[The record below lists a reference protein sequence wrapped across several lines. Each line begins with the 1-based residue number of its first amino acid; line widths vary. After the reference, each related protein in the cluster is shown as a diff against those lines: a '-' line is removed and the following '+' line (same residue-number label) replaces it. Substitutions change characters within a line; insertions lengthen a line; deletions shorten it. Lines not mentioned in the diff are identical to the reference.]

1 MDAVQDAVRRVT
13 FELKERIPLD
23 VPLEDI
29 EGMERVELIP
39 DVELID
45 EGKHLRLR
53 GHLAFTAEYRAGAGE
68 GDVRPDV
75 LDEAVTPKKARKGH
89 VYYRIPVDIA
99 FGRERVDESGVEL
112 IIQDLAYELLSPN
125 RLLIRAVIDLEGV
138 SAEGYVQPV
147 QAEREDVFEATSH
160 WPHPVYTAGEE
171 ATPGPFGWIEE
182 LPPSGAEPSLENAGD
197 ASEPEAFPESP
208 PTSESEA
215 AVAEADRP
223 PESGAAPDASP
234 APGPAG
240 APYGDAP
247 EAPKEARSGGG
258 RPEAGRPAGSEPIL
272 VPASGGPAGP
282 PDAFGAVGRGPCVE
296 PGHGEAPAVGPAAS
310 TTDAA
315 EADSP
320 SGADSPGSLWTRLFG
335 AKEGGRR
342 PLIWHFVRELETLE
356 TIAERYG
363 VAPEA
368 IRAANRAA
376 NDLRPGMRLLIPDA
390 PGRRR

>member
-1 MDAVQDAVRRVT
+1 
-13 FELKERIPLD
+13 
-23 VPLEDI
+23 
-29 EGMERVELIP
+29 
-39 DVELID
+39 
-45 EGKHLRLR
+45 
-53 GHLAFTAEYRAGAGE
+53 
-68 GDVRPDV
+68 
-75 LDEAVTPKKARKGH
+75 
-89 VYYRIPVDIA
+89 
-99 FGRERVDESGVEL
+99 
-112 IIQDLAYELLSPN
+112 
-125 RLLIRAVIDLEGV
+125 
-138 SAEGYVQPV
+138 
-147 QAEREDVFEATSH
+147 
-160 WPHPVYTAGEE
+160 
-171 ATPGPFGWIEE
+171 
-182 LPPSGAEPSLENAGD
+182 
-197 ASEPEAFPESP
+197 
-208 PTSESEA
+208 
-215 AVAEADRP
+215 
-223 PESGAAPDASP
+223 
-234 APGPAG
+234 
-240 APYGDAP
+240 
-247 EAPKEARSGGG
+247 
-258 RPEAGRPAGSEPIL
+258 
-272 VPASGGPAGP
+272 GPAGP